1 MVYFVVSLFVRFKV
15 MEPGLQVFGVPGVV
29 QGAEVK
35 TDHYLLV
42 GICRLQFR
50 PRQPHRPSKDN
61 SDISSLSDENVWNVY
76 QQKLQNMLSNSQIL
90 LCVA

>member
-1 MVYFVVSLFVRFKV
+1 MAEMKILLITKRSDARLNDHL
-15 MEPGLQVFGVPGVV
+15 PIV